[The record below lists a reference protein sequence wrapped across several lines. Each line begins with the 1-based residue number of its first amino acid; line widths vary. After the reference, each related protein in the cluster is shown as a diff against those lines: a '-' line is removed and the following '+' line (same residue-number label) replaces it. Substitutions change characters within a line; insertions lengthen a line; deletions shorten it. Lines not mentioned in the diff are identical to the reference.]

1 MTPLAD
7 HSVHDRMVA
16 MYLSLRRDRRLP
28 CPVRAKPDS
37 RGGCRSASDNRS
49 KPQGIHDRDRPRA
62 HSENVTQNAAHTGR
76 RALKRL
82 DKRRMVMRLDLEG
95 ARPPVPNIDDPGV
108 LSRPLQ
114 HALAPRRQPLQ
125 MHARRLVGAVLTP
138 HHAEDAQFGEGWFPA
153 TEKLFDLLVFVRR
166 KSVLPD
172 GFQRESRSQKSGH
185 WRNYYCRISPRGGG
199 NKSVCS
205 GGRIRPPA
213 GACTRHPKDGVRL
226 LSPDSKPDPGSKI
239 NRQGRISDHFVVAPI
254 QRIFD
259 VDVRGHMRIHFV
271 PTAEICA
278 NVSGSMIN
286 AEPEEITVG

>member
-1 MTPLAD
+1 
-7 HSVHDRMVA
+7 
-16 MYLSLRRDRRLP
+16 
-28 CPVRAKPDS
+28 
-37 RGGCRSASDNRS
+37 
-49 KPQGIHDRDRPRA
+49 
-62 HSENVTQNAAHTGR
+62 
-76 RALKRL
+76 
-82 DKRRMVMRLDLEG
+82 MRLDLEG

-138 HHAEDAQFGEGWFPA
+138 HHAEDAQFGEGWFPT

-286 AEPEEITVG
+286 AEPEEITVGSTANKTAAQIRSPAPSQIRERSGPRMLGPPQQRLPGIVNRIEGSRIIKILRRRIRICCVQQQ